1 MTSYGSG
8 TQLVYYTFPIFYYI
22 TLLPAPLCKFV
33 FFLVLMKKVVRDM
46 KRTQDIT
53 TPEFLLVTSVSGIY
67 ESMMFPV
74 LWFME
79 YLPGQARYILA
90 ACLFLK
96 MIGDVWAF
104 QRKQRGR

>member
-1 MTSYGSG
+1 M
-8 TQLVYYTFPIFYYI
+8 QAHEAVINTFPLLYYI
-22 TLLPAPLCKFV
+22 GALPKPCCRFV
-33 FFLVLMKKVVRDM
+33 LFLVLVKKVLRDV
-46 KRTQDIT
+46 KRCRMCSRELILATSMGGIT
-53 TPEFLLVTSVSGIY
+53 EALL
-67 ESMMFPV
+67 FPV